1 VIAIHPLGPAN
12 LANAPE
18 GIRHRKF
25 LPKTL
30 GFIFLEEKDWTM
42 AMRMYAW
49 EGRTRGGAVHKGEIE
64 ADTRETAVATLR
76 QQHIIVTTIKAKPKD
91 LALPGFGGK
100 VSEKDLVLFTRQF
113 STMIDAGLPL
123 VQCLDILSKQTE
135 NKTFSKTI
143 VEIKK
148 EVEAGSTFADA
159 LRKYPRIFDD
169 LYVNLVQAGEIGGV
183 LDVTFARLAGYIE
196 KARSLKGKVKSAMV
210 YPAAI
215 IFVAVSVVIFLMIF
229 VIPVFAQMFQDFG
242 GTLPWPTQL
251 VIGLSNFMKH
261 YILFAIPV
269 LIAAGFVFKQY
280 YRTESGKRV
289 VHRYLLRVPILGPL
303 LQKAAIARFART
315 LSTLLGSGV
324 PIIDSLDITAR
335 TAGNKVLEEAVL
347 GSIGSIREGQTL
359 ATPLAKHP
367 VFPPMVVQMVEI
379 GDVTGE
385 LDSMLSKLADFYE
398 EEVDRA
404 VEALTAMLEPM
415 MMVFLGTVL
424 GFIIVAMYLPIFK
437 MASLISE

>member
-1 VIAIHPLGPAN
+1 MST
-12 LANAPE
+12 
-18 GIRHRKF
+18 RTFK
-25 LPKTL
+25 
-30 GFIFLEEKDWTM
+30 
-42 AMRMYAW
+42 W
-49 EGRTRGGAVHKGEIE
+49 EGRHRGGVVHTGEIE
-64 ADTRETAVATLR
+64 ADTREAAIAALR
-76 QQHIIVTTIKAKPKD
+76 QQHVVVTTIKAKPKE
-91 LALPGFGGK
+91 LTLPGFGGK

-123 VQCLDILSKQTE
+123 VQSLDILSKQTD
-135 NKTFSKTI
+135 NKTFAKTI
-143 VEIKK
+143 TEVRK
-148 EVEAGSTFADA
+148 EVEGGSTFADA
-159 LRKYPRIFDD
+159 LRRYPKIFDD
-169 LYVNLVQAGEIGGV
+169 LYVNLVEAGEIGGV
-183 LDVTFARLAGYIE
+183 LDATFARLAGYIE
-196 KARSLKGKVKSAMV
+196 KARSLKGKVKSAMI

-215 IFVAVSVVIFLMIF
+215 LFVAVSVVIFLMIF

-251 VIGLSNFMKH
+251 VIGFSNFLKS
-261 YILFAIPV
+261 YILYGIPIV
-269 LIAAGFVFKQY
+269 IVAVFVFKRY
-280 YRTESGKRV
+280 SRTESGKRV
-289 VHRYLLRVPILGPL
+289 VHRNMLRMPVLGPL
-303 LQKAAIARFART
+303 LQKAAIARFSRT

-335 TAGNKVLEEAVL
+335 TAGNKVVEDAVL
-347 GSIGSIREGQTL
+347 ASIGSIKEGQTL

-385 LDSMLSKLADFYE
+385 LDTLLGKLADFFE

-437 MASLISE
+437 MASLVAE

>member
-1 VIAIHPLGPAN
+1 MSTRA
-12 LANAPE
+12 
-18 GIRHRKF
+18 
-25 LPKTL
+25 
-30 GFIFLEEKDWTM
+30 FIWQ
-42 AMRMYAW
+42 
-49 EGRTRGGAVHKGEIE
+49 GRTRAGGVHKGEIE
-64 ADTRETAVATLR
+64 ADTKEVAIATLR
-76 QQHIIVTTIKAKPKD
+76 QQHIVVTAIKPKPKE
-91 LALPGFGGK
+91 LSLPGFGGK

-135 NKTFSKTI
+135 NKTFSKAL
-143 VEIKK
+143 VEIKQD
-148 EVEAGSTFADA
+148 VEGGTTFTDA
-159 LRKYPRIFDD
+159 LRKYPKIFDD

-183 LDVTFARLAGYIE
+183 LDTTFARLAGYIE
-196 KARSLKGKVKSAMV
+196 KARSLKGKVKSAMI
-210 YPAAI
+210 YPSAI
-215 IFVAVSVVIFLMIF
+215 LFVAVSVVVFLMIF

-251 VIGLSNFMKH
+251 VIGLSNFMKGS
-261 YILFAIPV
+261 ILFAIPIFIV
-269 LIAAGFVFKQY
+269 AVFGFKQY
-280 YRTESGKRV
+280 YRTESGKRTI
-289 VHRYLLRVPILGPL
+289 HRAILKAPIFGALM
-303 LQKAAIARFART
+303 QKASVARFSRT
-315 LSTLLGSGV
+315 LSTLMGSGV

-347 GSIGSIREGQTL
+347 ASIGSIREGQTL
-359 ATPLAKHP
+359 ATPLAKHA

-385 LDSMLSKLADFYE
+385 LDSMLSKIADFFE

-415 MMVFLGTVL
+415 MMVFLGTTL

-437 MASLISE
+437 MGSLIAE

>member
-1 VIAIHPLGPAN
+1 
-12 LANAPE
+12 
-18 GIRHRKF
+18 
-25 LPKTL
+25 
-30 GFIFLEEKDWTM
+30 M
-42 AMRMYAW
+42 SMRMYLW
-49 EGRTRGGAVHKGEIE
+49 EGRTRGGIVHKGEIE
-64 ADTRETAVATLR
+64 ANTREAAVAILR
-76 QQHIIVTTIKAKPKD
+76 QQHIVVTTLKPKPKD
-91 LALPGFGGK
+91 LSIPGFGGR

-143 VEIKK
+143 MEIKK
-148 EVEAGSTFADA
+148 EVEGGATFADA
-159 LRKYPRIFDD
+159 LRKYPKIFDD
-169 LYVNLVQAGEIGGV
+169 LYVNLVQAGEMGGV
-183 LDVTFARLAGYIE
+183 LDTTFARLAGYIE

-210 YPAAI
+210 YPSAI
-215 IFVAVSVVIFLMIF
+215 IFVSVSVIIFLMIF

-242 GTLPWPTQL
+242 GTLPWPTQF
-251 VIGLSNFMKH
+251 VIGLSHLVKN
-261 YILFAIPV
+261 YILFTIPGIV
-269 LIAAGFVFKQY
+269 VAALGFKRY
-280 YRTESGKRV
+280 YRTASGKRV
-289 VHRYLLRVPILGPL
+289 VHRNLLRIPILGPL
-303 LQKAAIARFART
+303 LQKAAIARFSRT

-335 TAGNKVLEEAVL
+335 TAGNKVLEDAVL
-347 GSIGSIREGQTL
+347 ASIGSIKEGQTL

-385 LDSMLSKLADFYE
+385 LDSLLSKLADFFE

-437 MASLISE
+437 MASLVVE

>member
-1 VIAIHPLGPAN
+1 MGV
-12 LANAPE
+12 
-18 GIRHRKF
+18 
-25 LPKTL
+25 
-30 GFIFLEEKDWTM
+30 
-42 AMRMYAW
+42 RMYRW
-49 EGRTRGGAVHKGEIE
+49 EGRTRGGILHKGEIE
-64 ADTRETAVATLR
+64 ADTRDEAIATLR
-76 QQHIIVTTIKAKPKD
+76 QQHIVVTTIKPKPKD
-91 LALPGFGGK
+91 LTLPGFGGK

-123 VQCLDILSKQTE
+123 VQCLDILSKQAE
-135 NKTFSKTI
+135 NKTFATAI

-148 EVEAGSTFADA
+148 EVEGGTTFADA
-159 LRKYPRIFDD
+159 LRKYPKIFDD

-183 LDVTFARLAGYIE
+183 LDTTFARLAGYIE

-210 YPAAI
+210 YPSAI
-215 IFVAVSVVIFLMIF
+215 IFVAVSVIVFLLIF

-251 VIGLSNFMKH
+251 VIGLSNVMKN
-261 YILFAIPV
+261 YTLFAIPV
-269 LIAAGFVFKQY
+269 LIAAVFAFKQY

-289 VHRYLLRVPILGPL
+289 VHRYMLRIPILGPL

-335 TAGNKVLEEAVL
+335 TAGNKVLEDAVL
-347 GSIGSIREGQTL
+347 ASIASIKEGQTL
-359 ATPLAKHP
+359 ATPLGKHS
-367 VFPPMVVQMVEI
+367 VFPAMVVQMVEI

-385 LDSMLSKLADFYE
+385 LDQMLSKLADFYE

-415 MMVFLGTVL
+415 MMVFLGTAL

-437 MASLISE
+437 MASLVSD

>member
-1 VIAIHPLGPAN
+1 MG
-12 LANAPE
+12 
-18 GIRHRKF
+18 
-25 LPKTL
+25 
-30 GFIFLEEKDWTM
+30 
-42 AMRMYAW
+42 MRTYMW
-49 EGRTRGGAVHKGEIE
+49 EGRTRGGVAHKGEID

-76 QQHIIVTTIKAKPKD
+76 QQQIVVTTIKPKPKN
-91 LALPGFGGK
+91 LTLPGFGSK

-123 VQCLDILSKQTE
+123 VQCLDILGKQAE
-135 NKTFSKTI
+135 NKTFAKAI
-143 VEIKK
+143 GEIKT
-148 EVEAGSTFADA
+148 EVEGGTTFADA
-159 LRKYPRIFDD
+159 LRKYPKIFDA
-169 LYVNLVQAGEIGGV
+169 LYVNLIQAGELGGV
-183 LDVTFARLAGYIE
+183 LDATFARLAGYIE

-215 IFVAVSVVIFLMIF
+215 VFVAVAVVIFLMIF
-229 VIPVFAQMFQDFG
+229 VIPIFAQMFQDFG

-251 VIGLSNFMKH
+251 VIGLSNFLKH
-261 YILFAIPV
+261 YILFTIPV
-269 LIAAGFVFKQY
+269 LIAAIFIFKQY
-280 YRTESGKRV
+280 YRTESGMRV
-289 VHRYLLRVPILGPL
+289 VHRHMLRAPVLGPL

-335 TAGNKVLEEAVL
+335 TAGNKVLEDAVL
-347 GSIGSIREGQTL
+347 ASINSIKEGQTL
-359 ATPLAKHP
+359 ATPLAKHS
-367 VFPPMVVQMVEI
+367 VFPVMVVQMVEI

-385 LDSMLSKLADFYE
+385 LDTMLSKLADFYE

-437 MASLISE
+437 MAALVSD

>member
-1 VIAIHPLGPAN
+1 
-12 LANAPE
+12 
-18 GIRHRKF
+18 
-25 LPKTL
+25 
-30 GFIFLEEKDWTM
+30 M

-76 QQHIIVTTIKAKPKD
+76 QQHIIVTTIKTKPKD
-91 LALPGFGGK
+91 LTLPGFGGK

-135 NKTFSKTI
+135 NKIFSKTI

-183 LDVTFARLAGYIE
+183 LDVTFALLAGYIE
-196 KARSLKGKVKSAMV
+196 KARSLKGKVNSAMV

-251 VIGLSNFMKH
+251 VIGLSNFMKR

-289 VHRYLLRVPILGPL
+289 VHRYLLRIPILGPL

>member
-1 VIAIHPLGPAN
+1 MST
-12 LANAPE
+12 
-18 GIRHRKF
+18 RTF
-25 LPKTL
+25 
-30 GFIFLEEKDWTM
+30 M
-42 AMRMYAW
+42 W
-49 EGRTRGGAVHKGEIE
+49 EGRTRGGVVHKGEIE
-64 ADTRETAVATLR
+64 AESREMAIVTLR
-76 QQHIIVTTIKAKPKD
+76 RQHVVVTDIKSKPKD
-91 LALPGFGGK
+91 LTLPGFGRQ

-123 VQCLDILSKQTE
+123 VQCLDILGKQTE
-135 NKTFSKTI
+135 NKSFSKTI

-148 EVEAGSTFADA
+148 EVEGGSTFAEA
-159 LRKYPRIFDD
+159 LRKYPKIFND

-183 LDVTFARLAGYIE
+183 LDTTFARLAGYIE

-215 IFVAVSVVIFLMIF
+215 VFVAVSVISFLMIF

-242 GTLPWPTQL
+242 GVLPWPTQF
-251 VIGLSNFMKH
+251 VIGLSNFVKS
-261 YILFAIPV
+261 YIFLAIPV
-269 LIAAGFVFKQY
+269 LIIVAFGFKQC
-280 YRTESGKRV
+280 YRTETGKRLI
-289 VHRYLLRVPILGPL
+289 HRTLLRVPIFGPL
-303 LQKAAIARFART
+303 LQKAAIARFSRT

-335 TAGNKVLEEAVL
+335 TAGNKVLEDAVL
-347 GSIGSIREGQTL
+347 ASIGSIKEGQTL
-359 ATPLAKHP
+359 ATPLAKHR

-385 LDSMLSKLADFYE
+385 VDSMLSKIADFYE

-404 VEALTAMLEPM
+404 VEALTALLEPM

-437 MASLISE
+437 MASLIVE

>member
-1 VIAIHPLGPAN
+1 
-12 LANAPE
+12 
-18 GIRHRKF
+18 
-25 LPKTL
+25 
-30 GFIFLEEKDWTM
+30 M
-42 AMRMYAW
+42 W
-49 EGRTRGGAVHKGEIE
+49 EGRTRGGGLHKGEIE
-64 ADTRETAVATLR
+64 AETREAAIAILR
-76 QQHIIVTTIKAKPKD
+76 QQHVIVTAVKPKPRE
-91 LALPGFGGK
+91 LSLPGFGGK

-123 VQCLDILSKQTE
+123 VQCLDILGKQAE
-135 NKTFSKTI
+135 NKTFSKAI

-148 EVEAGSTFADA
+148 EVEGGTTFADA
-159 LRKYPRIFDD
+159 LRKYPKIFDD

-183 LDVTFARLAGYIE
+183 LDATFARLAGYIE
-196 KARSLKGKVKSAMV
+196 KARALKGKVKSAMV

-215 IFVAVSVVIFLMIF
+215 VFVAVSVVVFLMIF

-251 VIGLSNFMKH
+251 VIGLSNFMKN
-261 YILFAIPV
+261 YIPFAIPV
-269 LIAAGFVFKQY
+269 LIAAVFAFKQY
-280 YRTESGKRV
+280 YRTGSGKRA
-289 VHRYLLRVPILGPL
+289 VHRYMLRVPVLGPL

-315 LSTLLGSGV
+315 LSTLLASGV

-335 TAGNKVLEEAVL
+335 TAGNKVLEDAVL
-347 GSIGSIREGQTL
+347 ASIGSIKEGQTL
-359 ATPLAKHP
+359 ATPLAKHA

-385 LDSMLSKLADFYE
+385 LDTMLRKLADFYE

-415 MMVFLGTVL
+415 LMVFLGTVL

-437 MASLISE
+437 MASLVSE

>member
-1 VIAIHPLGPAN
+1 MST
-12 LANAPE
+12 
-18 GIRHRKF
+18 RTF
-25 LPKTL
+25 
-30 GFIFLEEKDWTM
+30 M
-42 AMRMYAW
+42 W
-49 EGRTRGGAVHKGEIE
+49 EGRARGGVTHKGEIE
-64 ADTRETAVATLR
+64 ADSREIAIATLR
-76 QQHIIVTTIKAKPKD
+76 QQQIVVTTIKSKPRD
-91 LALPGFGGK
+91 LTLPGFGGG

-135 NKTFSKTI
+135 NKAFSKTI
-143 VEIKK
+143 IELRK
-148 EVEAGSTFADA
+148 EVEGGATFADA
-159 LRKYPRIFDD
+159 LRKYPKIFDD

-183 LDVTFARLAGYIE
+183 LDTTLARLAGYIE

-215 IFVAVSVVIFLMIF
+215 ISVAVSVIIFLMIF

-251 VIGLSNFMKH
+251 VIGMSNVVKN
-261 YILFAIPV
+261 YILFTIPV
-269 LIAAGFVFKQY
+269 FIVAVFAFRQC
-280 YRTESGKRV
+280 YRTERGKRLI
-289 VHRYLLRVPILGPL
+289 HRNLLRLPILGSL
-303 LQKAAIARFART
+303 LQKAAIARFSRT

-324 PIIDSLDITAR
+324 PIIESLAITAR
-335 TAGNKVLEEAVL
+335 TAGNKVLEDAVL
-347 GSIGSIREGQTL
+347 GSVGSIKEGQTL
-359 ATPLAKHP
+359 ATPLAKHW
-367 VFPPMVVQMVEI
+367 VFPAMVVQMVEI
-379 GDVTGE
+379 GDVTGD
-385 LDSMLSKLADFYE
+385 LDAMLGKIADFYE

-437 MASLISE
+437 MASLVAE